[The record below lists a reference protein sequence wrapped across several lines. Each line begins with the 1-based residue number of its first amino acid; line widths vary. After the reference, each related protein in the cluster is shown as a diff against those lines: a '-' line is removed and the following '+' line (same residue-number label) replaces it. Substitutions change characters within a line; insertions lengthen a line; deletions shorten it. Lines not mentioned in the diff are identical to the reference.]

1 MLWVTLCLLGAA
13 CLPPAPRVA
22 GFVAGGSVALLLYW
36 RQLASELIA
45 AQLAL
50 YLSGAAAFLRNGG
63 HDRRVAASLA
73 ALPMLPPQPRPQLL
87 PRLPPCR
94 LPPCL
99 GL

>member
-63 HDRRVAASLA
+63 HDRWTGLADHHFLHYFVTLGTSLHI
-73 ALPMLPPQPRPQLL
+73 LYILRHT
-87 PRLPPCR
+87 
-94 LPPCL
+94 
-99 GL
+99 G